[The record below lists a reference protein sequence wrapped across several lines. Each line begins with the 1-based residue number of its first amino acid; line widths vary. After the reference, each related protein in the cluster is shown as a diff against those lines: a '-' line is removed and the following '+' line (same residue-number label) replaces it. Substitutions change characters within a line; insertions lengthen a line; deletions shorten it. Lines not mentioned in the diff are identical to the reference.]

1 MLGVNVSDLGDHRPG
16 QAAAAEAG
24 AAFPLVEAGFTKAD
38 IRDWSRRLGL
48 RTWDKPAAA
57 CLASRLP
64 YGTPVTLG
72 RLSAVERAEAAL
84 HALGFGQLRVRH
96 HGEAARI
103 EVEADELP
111 LVVAR
116 RAEVVEAVRAA
127 RIHVRLPGPG
137 RLPVRQSEPQHRR
150 PRGRRAVSEVR
161 VKVKLTFPESE
172 VRRAVLATLVR
183 QFDVEPNI
191 RRADVEE
198 HRGWIVCEIDGE
210 ATQVEAALEWLRG
223 ERITV
228 DLLGD
233 VLEG

>member
-1 MLGVNVSDLGDHRPG
+1 M
-16 QAAAAEAG
+16 
-24 AAFPLVEAGFTKAD
+24 
-38 IRDWSRRLGL
+38 
-48 RTWDKPAAA
+48 
-57 CLASRLP
+57 
-64 YGTPVTLG
+64 
-72 RLSAVERAEAAL
+72 

-103 EVEADELP
+103 EVEADELA
-111 LVVAR
+111 LVVSR
-116 RAEVVEAVRAA
+116 RADVVTAVREAGFSFVSLDLEGF
-127 RIHVRLPGPG
+127 RSGSLNRSLDG
-137 RLPVRQSEPQHRR
+137 RE
-150 PRGRRAVSEVR
+150 GGAAVSEVR

-210 ATQVEAALEWLRG
+210 ASQVEAALEWLRA